1 MASAPVQAQ
10 ATSTSSAALHHLPV
24 ALFTVSLLVAL
35 QPLSTD
41 LYLPSLPGLTRYFG
55 TTVSAVQWTLTLFI
69 LAFGCA
75 QLIAGPLSDRFGR
88 RPVAL
93 GATAL
98 YTAASLLCVLAPS
111 LPVLVAGRVLQAV
124 GACTA
129 LVCARALVRDVTTPE
144 QGARLLAK
152 VGAIMTAAPV
162 LGPLL
167 GGVLE
172 AQFNWRASFTA
183 LTLAGAVALWAVA
196 RHVQETNRFKN
207 PHALAPR
214 PLARTYAQIARHR
227 GFWAYTLAATASYGG
242 LVAYLSG
249 SSQVAQLVLHMSAQS
264 YGLAFALCTL
274 GYLAGALLCRRW
286 VTRLGIQATMQRG
299 ALCALTGAACLL
311 AGALAGVQHPLA
323 LFVPQTLYLLGH
335 GLIQPCAQSG
345 SVAHFG
351 QQAGSAAALM
361 GFFMMLAAT
370 LIVFW
375 TGASFNGTM
384 LPLAMAIFAAA
395 CSLCA
400 VVFGLVWRDGALPG

>member
-1 MASAPVQAQ
+1 MTTASLQAQ
-10 ATSTSSAALHHLPV
+10 PTSTAPI
-24 ALFTVSLLVAL
+24 ALFTISLLVAL

-41 LYLPSLPGLTRYFG
+41 LYLPSLPALTRYFG
-55 TTVSAVQWTLTLFI
+55 TSVGAVQWTLTLFI

-93 GATAL
+93 GAAAL
-98 YTAASLLCVLAPS
+98 YTAASLLCVLAPN
-111 LPVLVAGRVLQAV
+111 LTVLVAGRVLQAV

-129 LVCARALVRDVTTPE
+129 LVCARALVRDVSTPA

-172 AQFNWRASFTA
+172 ALFNWRAAFTA
-183 LTLAGAVALWAVA
+183 LTLVGIVALWAVA

-207 PHALAPR
+207 PHALALK

-227 GFWAYTLAATASYGG
+227 GFWAYSLAATASYGG

-249 SSQVAQLVLHMSAQS
+249 SSQVAQLVLQMRPQT

-274 GYLAGALLCRRW
+274 GYLVGTLLCRRW
-286 VTRLGIQATMQRG
+286 IKSVGVQATLQRG
-299 ALCALTGAACLL
+299 ALCALAGSTILL
-311 AGALAGVQHPLA
+311 ACALAGVQHPVA
-323 LFVPQTLYLLGH
+323 VFAPQTLYLMGH
-335 GLIQPCAQSG
+335 GLIQPCAQAG
-345 SVAHFG
+345 SVAHFAR
-351 QQAGSAAALM
+351 QAGSATALM
-361 GFFMMLAAT
+361 GFLMMMAAT
-370 LIVFW
+370 AIVFW
-375 TGASFNGTM
+375 MGASFNGTV
-384 LPLAMAIFAAA
+384 LPLAYTVFAAA
-395 CSLCA
+395 CALCMVA
-400 VVFGLVWRDGALPG
+400 FGLVRRDGALPA